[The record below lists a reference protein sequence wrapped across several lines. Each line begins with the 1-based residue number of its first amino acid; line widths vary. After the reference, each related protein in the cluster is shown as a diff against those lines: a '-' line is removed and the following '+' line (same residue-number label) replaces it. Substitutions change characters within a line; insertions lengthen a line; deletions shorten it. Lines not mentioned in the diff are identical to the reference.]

1 MASAP
6 NFVPCFVRRSVF
18 CSVSCLLAFHA
29 RSVRFSVVFGMSCV
43 VRRFIDKACFV
54 LGFVQPRVVFMFF
67 RSARRV
73 LFDALFGY
81 VCFARQFVRPG
92 AFCSVLC
99 SATFVLFA
107 VWFRVVRFVKRFV
120 LQGAF
125 CSAFFWQHV
134 LRSPFCLLKRGLFG
148 VLLGKGVFGL
158 VFLA

>member
-1 MASAP
+1 MGALS
-6 NFVPCFVRRSVF
+6 FVPCFVRRSVF

-107 VWFRVVRFVKRFV
+107 VWFGAVCFVN
-120 LQGAF
+120 LALG
-125 CSAFFWQHV
+125 SARWVSSDFLFAI
-134 LRSPFCLLKRGLFG
+134 LR
-148 VLLGKGVFGL
+148 GKAWSSSSSGHTHRQQQP
-158 VFLA
+158 